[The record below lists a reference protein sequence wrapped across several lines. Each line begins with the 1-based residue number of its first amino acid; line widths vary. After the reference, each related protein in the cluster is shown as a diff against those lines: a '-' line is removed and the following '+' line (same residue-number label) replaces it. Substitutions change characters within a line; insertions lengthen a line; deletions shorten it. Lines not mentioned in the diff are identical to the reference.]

1 MKRKLPYTEKE
12 SAKQKKRKI
21 VKPTPSAKRYGYS
34 TIPRSPGV
42 FGKGEMKYFDC
53 NIAATAMGAWAM
65 LDPVGGVLNLCSP
78 GPGANIDQ
86 RIGREI
92 YVMKLKVR
100 GYVNLNS
107 AIGYVSAPQAN
118 QVRIILFQDSQT
130 NGTQAT
136 AASIMDTAGA
146 NGPHLAFQNLANFGR
161 FRVLKDK
168 LINLNFNAM
177 TTNAANS
184 IWDVAGELK
193 TFKFNVNFPQGVRVR
208 FNATNTAVIGDIIDN
223 SFHIAGAAA
232 HGAPGVVDIAY
243 RARACYRDPQ

>member
-1 MKRKLPYTEKE
+1 MKRKGSFTEKE
-12 SAKQKKRKI
+12 SAKAKKRKI

-34 TIPRSPGV
+34 TIPRTPGV
-42 FGKGEMKYFDC
+42 FGKGEMKYFDTS
-53 NIAATAMGAWAM
+53 IAATNMGNWAM
-65 LDPVGGVLNLCSP
+65 LDPAGGVLNLCSP

-100 GYVNLNS
+100 GYINLNS
-107 AIGYVSAPQAN
+107 TNAFVVAVQPN
-118 QVRIILFQDSQT
+118 QVRIILFQDMQT
-130 NGTQAT
+130 NGTQCT
-136 AASIMDTAGA
+136 AANVMDTAGA
-146 NGPHLAFQNLANFGR
+146 NAPHCAFQNLANFGR

-168 LINLNFNAM
+168 LINVNYNGLA
-177 TTNAANS
+177 TNGANTS
-184 IWDVAGELK
+184 WDVSGELK

-243 RARACYRDPQ
+243 RCRACYRDPQ